1 MEPYINENGIFLCSF
16 MFGPIACL
24 DSSSIIFFN
33 TLNLKLNHL
42 QVLYSAGGSEG
53 GAYEEKERRL

>member
-1 MEPYINENGIFLCSF
+1 MKTEFFYVVLCLVL
-16 MFGPIACL
+16 L
-24 DSSSIIFFN
+24 DSSSSINFFN

-53 GAYEEKERRL
+53 GAYKE